1 MNIPECLDKIYTYL
15 TTTPNEVE
23 DDEPELELESLE
35 DDKYADEDYYYDGE
49 DYDDDLSIESAL
61 EDIPV
66 ETSEDEYLMQVLIA
80 ENTFLKSVIN
90 LQTYRMEQFVT
101 QAEEQNGAYDDLG
114 CILIQIIDLNQDL
127 NDQFKKAST
136 SVEELSQEEGEEKPA

>member
-1 MNIPECLDKIYTYL
+1 MTIPECLNKIYTYL

-61 EDIPV
+61 VDIPV
-66 ETSEDEYLMQVLIA
+66 ETSEDEYLKQVLIA
-80 ENTFLKSVIN
+80 ENTFLKSVID
-90 LQTYRMEQFVT
+90 LQTYRIGQFVT
-101 QAEEQNGAYDDLG
+101 QAEEHDRAYNDLG

-127 NDQFKKAST
+127 NDQLKKAST
-136 SVEELSQEEGEEKPA
+136 KESEND